1 MNAERDNQWVVA
13 IIYVKKICF
22 NQDDYNWLEKTKK
35 VENTMIPFPARTKT
49 YMYKTQQRNK
59 TNITF
64 NSCLGDTV
72 TF

>member
-35 VENTMIPFPARTKT
+35 VENTMIPFPAT
-49 YMYKTQQRNK
+49 
-59 TNITF
+59 
-64 NSCLGDTV
+64 D
-72 TF
+72 